1 MLRLARHLSGM
12 IGARRL
18 AVVLGVLASFA
29 VVVSLATILVMMAL
43 GFLANRANELDA
55 ERTRQTVFGA
65 LSSMRSSMV
74 TTVRDYA
81 VWDDAVSAAYGEA
94 DMPWLVTNFG
104 LATEGGPLFD
114 TVFLIDE
121 TGKTLLAY
129 RNGAPLEA
137 EAETYGGAAFRDMH
151 RKVLEAGLD
160 PGDERGAFLKT
171 PDGPAVA
178 AVSAIRPVSDAVKA
192 PADALRTV
200 FILRHLTPARIA
212 RIAEN
217 FLISGLMLSEAPPP
231 DGAAVPLTDP
241 DGKSL
246 GFFSWTPDAPGD
258 QSYAQV
264 RPLVLLALA
273 GVIVFFVLLVL
284 TGAAFAIRLK
294 ADENTAR
301 LQALTDRLSGLRNR
315 TGLYLGLDEL
325 NARAALEARDVIM
338 LYLDL
343 DGFKDV
349 NDFYGHAVG
358 DRLIRG
364 VSAGLSRLVPPE
376 AMLARIG
383 GDEFAIAF
391 IGLCDEPEAERLTRS
406 ILDFFCEPFAIGERV
421 AIVGASIGLAVSH
434 RGTIGGEEL
443 LRRADVAMYRAK
455 HAGRGRA
462 MHYETLMDD
471 DRDARR
477 DMEKALRAAVARG
490 EIDVAFQPIVKAR
503 GREIC
508 GVEALARWYRPGGQP
523 VPPDV
528 FIPLAEATGVI
539 DALGPLVLKRACE
552 AARNWPD
559 IGVSI
564 NVSPAQFRNP
574 YFPDQALAII
584 AAAGIEPSRVTLEI
598 TEGYFIQN
606 PGRAKLV
613 MDRLKAG
620 GVRIALDDFGAG
632 FSSIGYLIRFGFDR
646 MKIDR
651 SLTVAGEQSPKGGAM
666 LQATVALAASFDMP
680 VTAEG
685 VETAEQAAFLHL
697 CGCDQL
703 QGYFFGKPMS
713 EKAIGALLA
722 PPADVQAIAG

>member
-1 MLRLARHLSGM
+1 
-12 IGARRL
+12 
-18 AVVLGVLASFA
+18 
-29 VVVSLATILVMMAL
+29 
-43 GFLANRANELDA
+43 
-55 ERTRQTVFGA
+55 
-65 LSSMRSSMV
+65 
-74 TTVRDYA
+74 
-81 VWDDAVSAAYGEA
+81 VWDDAVQAIYGQA

-114 TVFLIDE
+114 TVFLVDE
-121 TGKTLLAY
+121 NGRTMLAY

-137 EAETYGGAAFRDMH
+137 DAHSYGGTVFEDLYD
-151 RKVLEAGLD
+151 KVIKAGLE
-160 PGDERGAFLKT
+160 PGEELGAFLHT
-171 PDGPAVA
+171 PHGPAVA

-192 PADALRTV
+192 PADALRTL
-200 FILRHLTPARIA
+200 FIIRHLSPARIA
-212 RIAEN
+212 RIADN
-217 FLISGLMLSEAPPP
+217 FLISGLILTQEEPATGS
-231 DGAAVPLTDP
+231 AVPLTNP
-241 DGKSL
+241 GGTVL
-246 GFFSWTPDAPGD
+246 GYLSWTPDAPGD
-258 QSYAQV
+258 KSYAQV

-284 TGAAFAIRLK
+284 TGAAFVIRLK
-294 ADENTAR
+294 ADENKAR
-301 LQALTDRLSGLRNR
+301 IQALTDRLSGLRNR

-325 NARAALEARDVIM
+325 NARAVLEERDVVM

-349 NDFYGHAVG
+349 NDFYGHGVG

-364 VSAGLSRLVPPE
+364 VSAGLARLVPPGTL
-376 AMLARIG
+376 LARIG

-391 IGLCDEPEAERLTRS
+391 LGTVDGPETERLTRS
-406 ILDFFCEPFAIGERV
+406 ILDFFAEPFAIGERV
-421 AIVGASIGLAVSH
+421 AIVGASIGLAVS
-434 RGTIGGEEL
+434 RKGAVGSEEL

-471 DRDARR
+471 DRDERR
-477 DMEKALRAAVARG
+477 EMEEALRVAVAQG
-490 EIDVAFQPIVKAR
+490 EIDVVFQPIVKAR

-508 GVEALARWYRPGGQP
+508 GVEALARWHRGGTVS

-528 FIPLAEATGVI
+528 FIPLAEATGII

-559 IGVSI
+559 IGISI

-584 AAAGIEPSRVTLEI
+584 EAAGIEPSRVTLEI

-632 FSSIGYLIRFGFDR
+632 FSSVGYLIRFGFDR

-651 SLTVAGEQSPKGGAM
+651 SLTIAGGQSVKGGAM

-685 VETAEQAAFLHL
+685 VETGEQAAFLHL

-703 QGYFFGKPMS
+703 QGYFFGRPMS
-713 EKAIGALLA
+713 EKAISELLI
-722 PPADVQAIAG
+722 PPAAVQAAAS